1 MSPRSLDLAQR
12 ARLRT
17 VEMCHEA
24 KAAHIAS
31 SLSVIDILAVLYAD
45 IASISPNATNSPDR
59 DLVII
64 SKGHAAAGTYAILA
78 EAGFFSVELLRG
90 YGIDGSSLGGHV
102 SSGVPGVELSTGSL
116 GHGLPFGAGAALAAK
131 LDSNARRIFVVMS
144 DGECDEGSTWEAA
157 LFAAH
162 HELANLTVLIDRNG
176 IQSLDRTETVLRLEP
191 LADKW
196 QSFGWAVSV
205 VDGHDHE
212 ELAQGLAQSIDASRQ
227 PTVLICETVKGR
239 GVSFMEDTV
248 VWHYRPPSSED
259 AELAMREIES
269 GLR

>member
-1 MSPRSLDLAQR
+1 MSLRSLDLARR

-45 IASISPNATNSPDR
+45 VASVNPKTTDSPDR
-59 DLVII
+59 DLIII

-78 EAGFFSVELLRG
+78 EAGFFSVELLRE
-90 YGIDGSSLGGHV
+90 YGVDGSSLGGHV
-102 SSGVPGVELSTGSL
+102 SSGVAGVELSTGSL
-116 GHGLPFGAGAALAAK
+116 GHGLPFGAGVALAAK
-131 LDSNARRIFVVMS
+131 LDHKARRVFVVMS

-176 IQSLDRTETVLRLEP
+176 IQSLDRTEAVLRLEP
-191 LADKW
+191 LAEKW
-196 QSFGWAVSV
+196 RSFGWAVSE

-212 ELAQGLAQSIDASRQ
+212 DLAQTLAHSADASRQ
-227 PTVLICETVKGR
+227 PRILICETVKGR

-259 AELAMREIES
+259 AELAAREIEL
-269 GLR
+269 GLQ